1 MSGLTPHSD
10 EIDFT
15 GGLKNISFF
24 LSGTRRSLDAGT
36 PYYWLLPICPVK
48 KSLSLCTYRYRL

>member
-24 LSGTRRSLDAGT
+24 YLVHVD
-36 PYYWLLPICPVK
+36 P
-48 KSLSLCTYRYRL
+48 